1 MESQGLCLFYWGLR
15 KRENISPDPLT
26 QSLVARHPLASIAVC
41 SKALAQQSTP
51 SPHSIRT
58 TPVLPTSA
66 KYLRNPGTQ
75 GIPSPKPVSSVS
87 LGPLGTPVVGGPSHK
102 KPSPGKRPF
111 SLYIVGTGEVGLPS
125 GPRWLVSNQIIWAS
139 EAIPLLCLTPNSV
152 TPPQSWP
159 DIKAVLVSRV
169 QTLSFGLV
177 LVLVFCSSY
186 SSVSVGPDTSL

>member
-1 MESQGLCLFYWGLR
+1 M
-15 KRENISPDPLT
+15 
-26 QSLVARHPLASIAVC
+26 ARHPLASIAVC
-41 SKALAQQSTP
+41 SKALAQQSTS
-51 SPHSIRT
+51 SPRSIRT

-152 TPPQSWP
+152 TPPQS
-159 DIKAVLVSRV
+159 
-169 QTLSFGLV
+169 
-177 LVLVFCSSY
+177 
-186 SSVSVGPDTSL
+186 